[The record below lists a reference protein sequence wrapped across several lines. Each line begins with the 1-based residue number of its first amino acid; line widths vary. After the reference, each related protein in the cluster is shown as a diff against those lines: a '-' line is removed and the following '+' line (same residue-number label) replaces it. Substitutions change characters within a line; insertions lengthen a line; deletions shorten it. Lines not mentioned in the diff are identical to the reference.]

1 MTNQSELIGVL
12 LAAGKGLRAYP
23 TTKFLPKPL
32 FKVDG
37 ETLLLRNINILKN
50 NFHVKEIIIVIGHLG
65 QQIVDYVESLK
76 LDIKIKFVNQNKIN
90 GIANA
95 IYLLKDDLRDK
106 KFVTI
111 LADEYYHDT
120 NYEEFRNK
128 ISQNFSA
135 ITTFIREKNPNIVK
149 KNFIGKFDKEKVL
162 DLEEKPKN
170 PQTDLMGVGTYFFTD
185 KVFKYIENTS
195 ASKLR
200 NEKEIT
206 DVLAN
211 MAKNTEVGFQILDT
225 KYFNISNRGDLITAN
240 YIVRSLNF
248 INKKKTLIIP
258 AYNEEKSIKYVIEDF
273 KDYKIFDEIIVIDNN
288 SKDKTFEISKNLNI
302 KVIQEKKQGYG
313 NAIMRGFEESSGDI
327 IFITEADGSFK
338 GRDIEKFLNYLMESD
353 MVIGTRTTRQMV
365 EQGSNMDSITR
376 WANVFFAKFIELLW
390 WNSDPGVTPRFTD
403 VGCTY
408 RAIWR
413 SSFYTIKDYLK
424 APGPEFSVEM
434 MLALINTRNRII
446 EIPISYFNRIGG
458 ESKHS
463 VNYYAKAK
471 TALRMLRVT
480 LKIRFFGLK
489 KNEK

>member
-1 MTNQSELIGVL
+1 MTYQNNLIGVL

-37 ETLLLRNINILKN
+37 ETLLLKNINNLKN
-50 NFHVKEIIIVIGHLG
+50 KLKVNEIFIVIGYLG
-65 QQIVDYVESLK
+65 EQIIEYVDSLK
-76 LDIKIKFVNQNKIN
+76 LDIKITFIKQDEIN
-90 GIANA
+90 CIANA
-95 IYLLKDDLRDK
+95 IYLLKDNLKDK

-111 LADEYYHDT
+111 LADEYYHEA
-120 NYEEFRNK
+120 NYEKFIDK
-128 ISQNFSA
+128 ISLNYSA
-135 ITTFIREKNPNIVK
+135 ITTFVKEKNPNIVS
-149 KNFIGKFDKEKVL
+149 KNFIGKFHGEKII
-162 DLEEKPKN
+162 DLVEKPKN

-185 KVFKYIENTS
+185 KVFKYIEKTPT
-195 ASKLR
+195 SKLR

-206 DVLAN
+206 DVIAN
-211 MAKNTEVGFQILDT
+211 MAKSTDVGFEILDT
-225 KYFNISNRGDLITAN
+225 KYFNISNRSDLITAN
-240 YIVRSLNF
+240 YVARSLNF
-248 INKKKTLIIP
+248 DAKKKTLIIP
-258 AYNEEKSIKYVIEDF
+258 AYNEEKSIKHVIEDF
-273 KDYKIFDEIIVIDNN
+273 KEYKIFDEIIVIDNN

-302 KVIQEKKQGYG
+302 KVVQEKKQGYG
-313 NAIMRGFEESSGDI
+313 NAIMRGFEESLGDI
-327 IFITEADGSFK
+327 IFIAEADGSFK
-338 GRDIEKFLNYLMESD
+338 GRDINKFLTYLMESD

-413 SSFYTIKDYLK
+413 TSLDTIKDYLK

-463 VNYYAKAK
+463 ISYYAKAK

-489 KNEK
+489 KNRK